1 VNTPWQSSRHGRGL
15 LLLRGEPDQV
25 ARWAARGLVASLV
38 VPLPSWTA
46 VVPAE
51 PLSRAVPPY
60 DDPLAVLAAR
70 PVSSRLRAAVGLFAV
85 DGRAVV
91 TVQGDGWRAVQRWVV
106 WQPGRGAVRAP
117 GLPPARPADL
127 VGLAGASHRGAT
139 AAPAQVA
146 EILRDGGGDA
156 LRLLGDLM
164 SVLGLPGWSL
174 LSGDRPAGSQ
184 LVEPAVR
191 RVAGF
196 NALVLDEAR
205 HRAEE
210 EESP

>member
-1 VNTPWQSSRHGRGL
+1 MVGGG
-15 LLLRGEPDQV
+15 GEGKRP
-25 ARWAARGLVASLV
+25 AAAGGGGGA
-38 VPLPSWTA
+38 
-46 VVPAE
+46 
-51 PLSRAVPPY
+51 PPGG
-60 DDPLAVLAAR
+60 P
-70 PVSSRLRAAVGLFAV
+70 
-85 DGRAVV
+85 
-91 TVQGDGWRAVQRWVV
+91 
-106 WQPGRGAVRAP
+106 
-117 GLPPARPADL
+117 PPAPA
-127 VGLAGASHRGAT
+127 R
-139 AAPAQVA
+139 VA

-205 HRAEE
+205 HRAEQE